1 LQRHLPLTGE
11 SDLLPHLEYCYERSI
26 GCVGLVK
33 DWLTRGLALAL
44 NQGANAVSRKILER
58 TAWSLDQSER
68 MARETVD
75 GESDISEKA
84 EKRDRL
90 RDLLRLGPASS
101 VAAPAAARVNS
112 PVPHVRPRV
121 GQRKPVRDLVGIA
134 KEA

>member
-11 SDLLPHLEYCYERSI
+11 SDLLPCLEYCYERSI

-33 DWLTRGLALAL
+33 DWLTRALALAM
-44 NQGANAVSRKILER
+44 NQGANSVSRKILEK

-75 GESDISEKA
+75 GESDVSEKE

-90 RDLLRLGPASS
+90 RHLLRLGVPSS
-101 VAAPAAARVNS
+101 AMAPTATRVHT